1 MAELLSEG
9 RVSWK
14 YVRMSLQYIRFIL
27 KIIKNFIS
35 PQEMSYEHFP
45 ILGTGKRRELRVF
58 VCTNL
63 SKKM

>member
-14 YVRMSLQYIRFIL
+14 YVRMSLQYIESIL
-27 KIIKNFIS
+27 KILKNLIS

-45 ILGTGKRRELRVF
+45 ILGTLH
-58 VCTNL
+58 
-63 SKKM
+63 

>member
-9 RVSWK
+9 RVGWK

-35 PQEMSYEHFP
+35 SQEMSYEHFP
-45 ILGTGKRRELRVF
+45 MLGTLH
-58 VCTNL
+58 
-63 SKKM
+63 